1 MAASIASGVCLLLI
15 LFAPAWA
22 AAQGQASGEQKE
34 VVFTLEQGSGEQKGL
49 VFTVEQAS
57 GEQKRVVF
65 NLDGAIKRALEVDDR
80 IKESRSDV
88 DVFRGKRTQAD
99 GAQWAQLTANAFT
112 GPSPESD
119 LRSSRGIID
128 SASDTSDPVINGIF
142 GRAQILLVQPLYTF
156 GKISSFRE
164 AAGRGVRASEAAVSV
179 TASEVVLQVKQAY
192 SGALLAGDIREFLLG
207 LKEELQRTLDSAERR
222 FEAGSAA
229 VTLGDL
235 YQLRAFVAG
244 LAKGIA
250 DADQGDRLARDALR
264 TLLQLEEGARI
275 ELADKKLSPITTDAK
290 NVAEYERVAG
300 EIRPEFTQ
308 LREGIK
314 AREALVQASIADLY
328 PVFYAAFVADVAG
341 ATNRD
346 LSHVPIITDPL
357 HHYQGGVVLGL
368 NWHFDFGIK
377 RGKIDEAQ
385 AEHTKLLH
393 KQDFAEW
400 GIPLQVRKAHLELET
415 AQENIKSTEQAFRN
429 ARRWLVTAVA
439 NVDLGIGDVRELT
452 QAFLAYVTFRV
463 DNFRAIYNQQIA
475 LANLA
480 YATGEAVRGFSARP

>member
-1 MAASIASGVCLLLI
+1 
-15 LFAPAWA
+15 AWA
-22 AAQGQASGEQKE
+22 MAQGQASGEQKRLD
-34 VVFTLEQGSGEQKGL
+34 FTLGQASGEQKGL
-49 VFTVEQAS
+49 VFTVEQ
-57 GEQKRVVF
+57 GEKKKVVL
-65 NLDGAIKRALEVDDR
+65 NLDSAIKRALEVDDR

-88 DVFRGKRTQAD
+88 DVFRGKRAQAD
-99 GAQWAQLTANAFT
+99 GAQWPQLTANVFT

-156 GKISSFRE
+156 GKISAYRE
-164 AAGRGVRASEAAVSV
+164 AAGRGVRASEAAVSA

-192 SGALLAGDIREFLLG
+192 AGALLAGDIREFLLG
-207 LKEELQRTLDSAERR
+207 LKDELQRSLESAERR
-222 FEAGSAA
+222 YEAGSAA

-244 LAKGIA
+244 LEKGIA

-264 TLLQLEEGARI
+264 TLLQLGEGVQI
-275 ELADKKLSPITTDAK
+275 ELADKKLSPIPTDVK
-290 NVAEYERVAG
+290 SVAEYERVAG
-300 EIRPEFTQ
+300 ETRPEFTQ

-328 PVFYAAFVADVAG
+328 PVVYAALVADMAG

-346 LSHVPIITDPL
+346 ISHVPIITDPL
-357 HHYQGGVVLGL
+357 MHYQGGFIVGL
-368 NWHFDFGIK
+368 NWQFDFGIK

-385 AEHTKLLH
+385 ADYSKLLY

-415 AQENIKSTEQAFRN
+415 AQENIKSTEQAYRN

-439 NVDLGIGDVRELT
+439 NVDLGVGDVRELT

>member
-22 AAQGQASGEQKE
+22 AAQ
-34 VVFTLEQGSGEQKGL
+34 
-49 VFTVEQAS
+49 EQAS
-57 GEQKRVVF
+57 GEQKKAVVTMEQASGKQKGLIFTTEQASGERKKVTF

-80 IKESRSDV
+80 IKESQSDV

-99 GAQWAQLTANAFT
+99 AAQWAQLTANVFT
-112 GPSPESD
+112 GPSPQSN
-119 LRSSRGIID
+119 LRSSVGIID
-128 SASDTSDPVINGIF
+128 SASNTSDPVIDGIF

-164 AAGRGVRASEAAVSV
+164 AAGRGVKASEAAVSV

-192 SGALLAGDIREFLLG
+192 SGALLAGDIREFLVG
-207 LKEELQRTLDSAERR
+207 LKDELQRALESAERR

-244 LAKGIA
+244 LTKGIA
-250 DADQGDRLARDALR
+250 DAGQGEGVARDALR
-264 TLLQLEEGARI
+264 TLLQLEEGTQI
-275 ELADKKLSPITTDAK
+275 ELADKNLSAIPTDVK
-290 NVAEYERVAG
+290 KVAEYERIAA
-300 EIRPEFTQ
+300 EARPEFTQ

-328 PVFYAAFVADVAG
+328 PVFYAALVADLAG

-346 LSHVPIITDPL
+346 ISHVPIITDPL
-357 HHYQGGVVLGL
+357 MHYQGGVIVGL
-368 NWHFDFGIK
+368 NWTFDFGIK

-385 AEHTKLLH
+385 ADHTKLLH
-393 KQDFAEW
+393 KRDFAEW
-400 GIPLQVRKAHLELET
+400 GIPLQVRKAYLELET
-415 AQENIKSTEQAFRN
+415 AQENIKSTEQAYRN

-439 NVDLGIGDVRELT
+439 NVDLGIGEVTELT
-452 QAFLAYVTFRV
+452 QAFLAYVRFRV
-463 DNFRAIYNQQIA
+463 DNFQAIYNQRIA
-475 LANLA
+475 LANLD